1 MGAARRGEGAAAP
14 TTWSVP
20 SVASMR
26 LLIEVTR
33 TLLGKARDSFEN
45 VAVTSRGFSIRTSQK
60 KKTSRQVVVKTQNPK
75 SMYVYQ

>member
-45 VAVTSRGFSIRTSQK
+45 VAVT
-60 KKTSRQVVVKTQNPK
+60 
-75 SMYVYQ
+75 